1 MESDDDFE
9 SFSPCEEPSPVLKN
23 PSFKRLKKPGVALKN
38 PHVNST
44 DDIFLFPEVD
54 FAKLEALEAS
64 KSLEDESDDSREPLS
79 SDKSHDNECELES
92 GYTGNRKDSRRA
104 LSFYED
110 NEFDMNPG
118 LKSLGECEQI
128 EGDLEPPAVEFLSKI
143 GDGSE
148 GTMEGMEDH
157 KPKETGSKRS
167 NADFKSNGNDKSK
180 SKKAKH
186 NVEDAAELKPKE
198 PASNKR
204 RERKERKQNLQQ
216 IHVETQRILREKKD
230 ASFKPIPVVNKP
242 ISSVLQKIR
251 QRKLEI
257 SKNITLSDTLSAHT
271 INGHMRELTD
281 EDDFDNTYNED
292 IIVIR
297 SEKKTEEK
305 TDSHVEDLKDDA
317 TGPADSEVNENCQ
330 SVPSQPFR
338 DIVLDE
344 VPKPMFRAPVDT
356 QDLFGDSQD
365 RDEIIEIPECKEDSN
380 PLEEVMAPSV
390 LAMNLKFDSLP
401 PDECSSDE
409 EDNDTDDVD
418 QDAKL
423 DAPSPRGDPVK
434 AFLDEEAEE
443 EDDSDND
450 VHRFSENEDDEDFE
464 AVKDI
469 IATNYEEKPSDNE
482 RRNEL
487 HRKWLEQ
494 QDAAGTEDLL
504 QKLKFGSNHSEPTLL
519 EEEQVDS
526 EGEDFNEDAGEH
538 TKSTSRVNKRKA
550 KQIITQMFME
560 KDDVFLSDDDEEK
573 DKMIVKQRVL
583 IRAEEKTTLVSP
595 IEDEDSKT
603 LFGLIKKH
611 NVVPDKKKKA
621 KPPSFFDK
629 ILGGPKDNSF
639 SKSSFLGRTSKNH
652 IPVPH
657 KQSSSLV
664 RSFIFERDDSNSRNS
679 ISMSDDSSDMV
690 IKENNPTRSNVPRL
704 SNSQAKFNIQSKSS
718 VAQTSSGASL
728 FEILKQSSS
737 PLSSF
742 GDQEHG
748 INFTQALHAAFKVPK
763 KPAKFGTL

>member
-9 SFSPCEEPSPVLKN
+9 SFSPCEEPSLVLKN
-23 PSFKRLKKPGVALKN
+23 PSFKRLKKPGVALKD
-38 PHVNST
+38 PHVSST
-44 DDIFLFPEVD
+44 DDTFLFPDVD

-64 KSLEDESDDSREPLS
+64 KSLEDESDDSEEPLS
-79 SDKSHDNECELES
+79 SDKSHGNECELEPE
-92 GYTGNRKDSRRA
+92 NRKDSRRA
-104 LSFYED
+104 LSFHED
-110 NEFDMNPG
+110 NGLDMNPNPG
-118 LKSLGECEQI
+118 LRSVGECEQI
-128 EGDLEPPAVEFLSKI
+128 EEDLEPPAVEFLSKT

-148 GTMEGMEDH
+148 GTMEGIENH
-157 KPKETGSKRS
+157 KPKETENKRS
-167 NADFKSNGNDKSK
+167 NADLNSNGNDKSK

-186 NVEDAAELKPKE
+186 NVDDAAESKPKE

-216 IHVETQRILREKKD
+216 IHVETQRILREKRD
-230 ASFKPIPVVNKP
+230 ASFKPIPIVHKP
-242 ISSVLQKIR
+242 ISSVLEKIR

-257 SKNITLSDTLSAHT
+257 SKKNITLSNTVSSHT
-271 INGHMRELTD
+271 INGHMRELMD
-281 EDDFDNTYNED
+281 EDDVDNTYKDD

-297 SEKKTEEK
+297 SEKKTKEK
-305 TDSHVEDLKDDA
+305 TGSHVEDLKDDA
-317 TGPADSEVNENCQ
+317 TGPADSEVNENCE

-344 VPKPMFRAPVDT
+344 VAKPMFRAPVDT

-365 RDEIIEIPECKEDSN
+365 RDEINEIPECKEDSN
-380 PLEEVMAPSV
+380 RLEEVMAPSV

-401 PDECSSDE
+401 PDECSSD

-450 VHRFSENEDDEDFE
+450 LHRFSENEDDEDFE

-494 QDAAGTEDLL
+494 QDAAGTENLL
-504 QKLKFGSNHSEPTLL
+504 QKLKFGSDHREPTLL
-519 EEEQVDS
+519 DEEQVDS

-538 TKSTSRVNKRKA
+538 TKSTRVNKRKA

-611 NVVPDKKKKA
+611 NVVPDKRKKA

-629 ILGGPKDNSF
+629 ILGGPKDNSL
-639 SKSSFLGRTSKNH
+639 SKSSFLGRTSKHH

-690 IKENNPTRSNVPRL
+690 IKENNPTRSNAPRF
-704 SNSQAKFNIQSKSS
+704 SNSQAKFNTQSKSS

-742 GDQEHG
+742 GDQGHG
-748 INFTQALHAAFKVPK
+748 IDFTRALHAAFRVPK
-763 KPAKFGTL
+763 KPAKFGTAL